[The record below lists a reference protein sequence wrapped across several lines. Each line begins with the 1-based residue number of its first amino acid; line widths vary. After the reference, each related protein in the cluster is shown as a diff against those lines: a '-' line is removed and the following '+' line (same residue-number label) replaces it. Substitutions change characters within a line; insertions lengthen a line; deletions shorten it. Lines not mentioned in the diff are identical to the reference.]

1 MLMHGTYKR
10 GGCVETERLR
20 QLEAIARLGTVSA
33 AARELHLSQPALS
46 RSIARLEQE
55 LGVELLERSG
65 RRVEVG
71 DAGQVV
77 LEYAR
82 PILHEER
89 LMRQALEGL
98 SGGGSDIAVGSI
110 APAPMRYLVSRLLG
124 EKTDLRLSTSS
135 LAKRE
140 VSGALLDG
148 RVDLAIGLANDVLP
162 SFARKLLMAER
173 LAVSLPSGHRLA
185 EREEVSFADLDG
197 ESFLLQAYVGFW
209 REMVERAMPRSTF
222 LVQENRD
229 VYLELCKTSQA
240 LFFVSDVGVANA
252 KGEGRVIVPISDD
265 EACPTFWLLM
275 REDARDDV
283 RELFD
288 II

>member
-1 MLMHGTYKR
+1 M
-10 GGCVETERLR
+10 ETERLR

-55 LGVELLERSG
+55 LGMELLERSG
-65 RRVEVG
+65 RHVEVG
-71 DAGQVV
+71 GAGKVV

-98 SGGGSDIAVGSI
+98 AGGGSDIALGSI
-110 APAPMRYLVSRLLG
+110 APAPMRYLVSRLLS

-148 RVDLAIGLANDVLP
+148 RVDLAIGLADDVLP
-162 SFARKLLMAER
+162 SFVNKPLMTER
-173 LAVSLPSGHRLA
+173 LAVSLPGGHRLA
-185 EREEVSFADLDG
+185 EREEVSFDDLDG
-197 ESFLLQAYVGFW
+197 ESFLLQAHVGFW
-209 REMVERAMPRSTF
+209 REMVERAMPRSTL

-229 VYLELCKTSQA
+229 VYLELCKTSRV
-240 LFFVSDVGVANA
+240 LLFVSDVGVANA
-252 KGEGRVIVPISDD
+252 EGADRVIVPISDD
-265 EACPTFWLLM
+265 EARPTFWLLM

-288 II
+288 TV